1 MFKVDNKDTR
11 LTPMAVDDLVIEIML
26 ARLKPY

>member
-1 MFKVDNKDTR
+1 MFKVDNKETR
-11 LTPMAVDDLVIEIML
+11 LTPMAVDDWVIEIML